1 MTEDKR
7 TLPEFFRY
15 TSLSVCGMIAI
26 SCYILADTYFVAQ
39 GLGTNGLAALNLAIP
54 IYNFIHGIGLMLG
67 MGGATKFSICRSQNR
82 QLEANRMFTNT
93 LYLGVLFSALLVLT
107 GIFLSEPL
115 VRLLGAE
122 GDVLKMANT
131 YLKVMLLFSP
141 AFIFNDILLCFVRND
156 GNPRLTMAATV
167 SGSIANIILDY
178 IFIFPCGMGIF
189 GAVLATGF
197 APVLGIL
204 IMSPHWLKKDKGFH
218 TMRTGL
224 HAAEIRTN
232 FSLGFPS
239 LLAQLSSGVV
249 MIVFNALILRLAGNT
264 GVAAYGVIANISLV
278 VCSFY
283 NGIAQGMQP
292 LVSRSHG
299 HKDIRGARF
308 FLRYAMISML
318 VVSIVI
324 YAVLFIWANPI
335 AALFNSEGNAQL
347 QQIAVDGLKIYFT
360 ACIFMGFNI
369 ILSMYF
375 TSVER
380 AFPAH
385 VLSLLR
391 GFILILPLAL
401 LMASLLGMTGIWL
414 TVPLTELLV
423 ALLGAILYVFYQRR
437 QNGRTFQK

>member
-1 MTEDKR
+1 
-7 TLPEFFRY
+7 
-15 TSLSVCGMIAI
+15 
-26 SCYILADTYFVAQ
+26 
-39 GLGTNGLAALNLAIP
+39 
-54 IYNFIHGIGLMLG
+54 
-67 MGGATKFSICRSQNR
+67 
-82 QLEANRMFTNT
+82 
-93 LYLGVLFSALLVLT
+93 
-107 GIFLSEPL
+107 
-115 VRLLGAE
+115 
-122 GDVLKMANT
+122 
-131 YLKVMLLFSP
+131 
-141 AFIFNDILLCFVRND
+141 
-156 GNPRLTMAATV
+156 
-167 SGSIANIILDY
+167 
-178 IFIFPCGMGIF
+178 
-189 GAVLATGF
+189 
-197 APVLGIL
+197 
-204 IMSPHWLKKDKGFH
+204 
-218 TMRTGL
+218 
-224 HAAEIRTN
+224 
-232 FSLGFPS
+232 
-239 LLAQLSSGVV
+239 
-249 MIVFNALILRLAGNT
+249 MIVFNTIILRLAGNT

-437 QNGRTFQK
+437 QGGRTFQK